1 MTAEPILLELRKV
14 SVAYDA
20 GSPTVR
26 HALREVNLR
35 VGTGDRVGL
44 MGRAG
49 SGKTTLLHVLAG
61 LRTPDSGKLHGA
73 EKLLPS
79 LVFQFPEH
87 QLFAETVAEDVAY
100 GLRAHGVP
108 EEAVRSR
115 VEAVLVDVGLE
126 PAEFATRAPFHL
138 SGGEKRRVAL
148 AGALAQRRGIVLF
161 DEPTL
166 GLDLDGIERLAA
178 ILERMHAGGTA
189 YWLASHDAD
198 FVAATCTHAV
208 VLDAGRVAF
217 QGPADDLWADP
228 GLADACGVRLPR
240 EAALAQVLK
249 SCGVAGLPARPD
261 VARIADALLSLW
273 HKPGAP
279 DRF

>member
-1 MTAEPILLELRKV
+1 MTAESILLELREV
-14 SVAYDA
+14 SITYDA
-20 GSPTVR
+20 GSPSVR
-26 HALREVNLR
+26 RALRAVNLR

-61 LRTPDSGKLHGA
+61 LRTPDSGKLLGK

-87 QLFAETVAEDVAY
+87 QLFAETVALDVAY

-108 EEAVRSR
+108 QEAVRSR
-115 VEAVLVDVGLE
+115 VETALLDVGLE
-126 PAEFATRAPFHL
+126 PAEFASRAPFHL

-166 GLDLDGIERLAA
+166 GLDFDGITRLSA
-178 ILERMHAGGTA
+178 ILERMHESGTA

-198 FVAATCTHAV
+198 FVAATCSQLV
-208 VLDAGRVAF
+208 VLDAGSVAF
-217 QGPADDLWADP
+217 QGPADDFWSEP

-249 SCGVAGLPARPD
+249 RCGVEGLPARPD
-261 VARIADALLSLW
+261 VHRIAEALLALW
-273 HKPGAP
+273 QKPKTPGGT
-279 DRF
+279 

>member
-1 MTAEPILLELRKV
+1 MTAESILLELREA
-14 SVAYDA
+14 SIAYDA
-20 GSPTVR
+20 DSPSVR
-26 HALREVNLR
+26 HALRGVSVR

-73 EKLLPS
+73 EKRLPS

-100 GLRAHGVP
+100 GLRARGVP
-108 EEAVRSR
+108 AEDVQTRVEEA
-115 VEAVLVDVGLE
+115 LVDVGLA
-126 PAEFATRAPFHL
+126 PAEFAARAPFHL

-166 GLDLDGIERLAA
+166 GLDFDGVTRLVA
-178 ILERMHAGGTA
+178 ILARMHEGGVA

-198 FVAATCTHAV
+198 FVAATCTHLI
-208 VLDAGRVAF
+208 VLDAGRVVS
-217 QGPADDLWADP
+217 QGPADDFWSDP
-228 GLADACGVRLPR
+228 DLADACGVRLPR

-249 SCGVAGLPARPD
+249 GCGVQGLPARPD
-261 VARIADALLSLW
+261 VHRIAKALLALW
-273 HKPGAP
+273 HKPDAP
-279 DRF
+279 S